1 MMHLTKATLGMAA
14 IVAFSLPAAGA
25 AQGGGFTVDAAK
37 AANGMKLWKKH
48 GCAGCHAFGR
58 VNAGPDLAG
67 VHERRSMEWIQR
79 WMKNTTEMLQTDSIA
94 MDLLAKAK
102 GVKMPQIKVSDADID
117 ALIHFIA
124 QETEKKRARS

>member
-1 MMHLTKATLGMAA
+1 
-14 IVAFSLPAAGA
+14 
-25 AQGGGFTVDAAK
+25 
-37 AANGMKLWKKH
+37 
-48 GCAGCHAFGR
+48 
-58 VNAGPDLAG
+58 
-67 VHERRSMEWIQR
+67 
-79 WMKNTTEMLQTDSIA
+79 